1 MGRKS
6 RERPT
11 RLAEK
16 LLRIR
21 EALGLSQSEMLRR
34 IGKEE
39 SGHRNFISDYERG
52 KRAPSLLEVLAYARA
67 AGLTMDVLV
76 DDNSD
81 LPEHLTSNMEKE
93 KTPGHLSRKGKK
105 K

>member
-6 RERPT
+6 RDQPV

-34 IGKEE
+34 IGREE

-52 KRAPSLLEVLAYARA
+52 VRVPSLLEVLAYARVV
-67 AGLTMDVLV
+67 GLSMDVLV
-76 DDNSD
+76 DDDLD
-81 LPEHLTSNMEKE
+81 LPKHL
-93 KTPGHLSRKGKK
+93 LR
-105 K
+105 

>member
-6 RERPT
+6 RERPA

-34 IGKEE
+34 IGKEG

-52 KRAPSLLEVLAYARA
+52 VRVPSLLEVLAYARA
-67 AGLTMDVLV
+67 AGVPVESLI
-76 DDNSD
+76 DDD
-81 LPEHLTSNMEKE
+81 LELPGKLRI
-93 KTPGHLSRKGKK
+93 KTKSKSR
-105 K
+105 

>member
-6 RERPT
+6 RERPA

-16 LLRIR
+16 LLQIR

-52 KRAPSLLEVLAYARA
+52 VRVPSLLEVLAYARA
-67 AGLTMDVLV
+67 AGVSMDVLV
-76 DDNSD
+76 DDDLD
-81 LPEHLTSNMEKE
+81 LPKKLPAN
-93 KTPGHLSRKGKK
+93 RKAKAN
-105 K
+105 